1 MRSKRIPAFLLA
13 AAFLVSLLSGCGGS
27 PAEEND
33 TVSAPAPASEPAA
46 EPTATPAAAEQP
58 ALPGTLQQVCD
69 LGIADEKTLLRA
81 DSVCTRQQAAAML
94 AQVHKLRC
102 GTDSRYLNDPA
113 VAGSSSAATRYYFA
127 QALYFSAMESFYDAP
142 YESWD
147 AWAGYCEANEQ
158 PYIWPDSIL
167 LGPDM
172 SGVVD
177 GGDIWNHCW
186 DLDEIQHP
194 ANADG
199 LRNWLDFGFIPAA
212 NYALLVYDRTDGTKV
227 LSLDEDG
234 NFRPYETMT
243 VAQVAE
249 AALRYYNSFEPAAQ
263 MVPYED
269 TAAFD
274 PAIIT
279 PELLAKQTTLPDAS
293 CALLPAEWHGVLMYD
308 MGRVTN
314 QSTDW
319 SLDKQIYAYEIQA
332 VKDAGFNF
340 IGLAF
345 DFSVLQG
352 PEPEEGKLN
361 ETRLKELDQVIA
373 WCIERDIHVDLR
385 CAGLGGFKR
394 SDSFDDWWN
403 WNDAGVN
410 DTGYAGEFAALW
422 KALAQRYAGIPNR
435 YLSFNL
441 FIEPLCHSDE
451 QYAAFFGPAVS
462 AIREASPERCIIA
475 DIHSNNLTGRSIA
488 EMGVALSFH
497 AYDPRTFCAL
507 NPENQNDAAYL
518 DSAAWP
524 YTAADGKTYNAD
536 AVLDYSTPERPSA
549 NELAALAEE
558 YGVGFMIG
566 EWGVFCNGIPSNRYP
581 DETLYAFYK
590 DMTDTMAEKGYGWCN
605 GVWYGSLGIAVDY
618 PVITETTYEQ
628 VGDHPC
634 YIDQTMLKWFQ
645 EFNS

>member
-1 MRSKRIPAFLLA
+1 MKSYRISALLLTA
-13 AAFLVSLLSGCGGS
+13 ALLISLLSGFGLRS
-27 PAEEND
+27 AES
-33 TVSAPAPASEPAA
+33 SAS
-46 EPTATPAAAEQP
+46 AAAQP
-58 ALPGTLQQVCD
+58 ALPETLQQACD
-69 LGIADEKTLLRA
+69 LGIANEETLRRG
-81 DSVCTRQQAAAML
+81 DDICTRREAAAML
-94 AQVHKLRC
+94 AQVHKLRY
-102 GTDSRYLNDPA
+102 GFDSRYLNDPA
-113 VAGSSSAATRYYFA
+113 VAGSDDAATRYYFA
-127 QALYFSAMESFYDAP
+127 QAMYFSAMESFYDAP

-158 PYIWPDSIL
+158 PTIWPDSIL
-167 LGPDM
+167 LGPDAE
-172 SGVVD
+172 GVVD
-177 GGDIWNHCW
+177 GGDIWTRCR

-194 ANADG
+194 ENADE
-199 LRNWLDFGFIPAA
+199 LRNWWLDFGFVPAV
-212 NYALLVYDRTDGTKV
+212 NYALLVYDRTDGTRV

-243 VAQVAE
+243 VAQAAE

-263 MVPYED
+263 MVPYEE

-274 PAIIT
+274 SSIIT
-279 PELLAKQTTLPDAS
+279 PALLEKETALPDAS
-293 CALLPAEWHGVLMYD
+293 CASLPAEWHGVLMFD

-314 QSTDW
+314 QSTARE
-319 SLDKQIYAYEIQA
+319 LDKQIYEYEIQA
-332 VKDAGFNF
+332 VQDAGFNF

-352 PEPEEGKLN
+352 PVPEEGKLN
-361 ETRLKELDQVIA
+361 ETRLKQLDQVIA

-394 SDSFDDWWN
+394 SDSFADWWD
-403 WNDAGVN
+403 WNEAGVN
-410 DTGYAGEFAALW
+410 DTSYAGEFAALW

-441 FIEPLCHSDE
+441 FIEPQSHSDE
-451 QYAAFFGPAVS
+451 QYAAFFGPAVT

-475 DIHSNNLTGRSIA
+475 DIHSNTLTGRPMA

-497 AYDPRTFCAL
+497 AYDPRVFCAL

-518 DSAAWP
+518 SGVTWP
-524 YTAADGKTYNAD
+524 YTDADGKTYDAE
-536 AVLDYSTPERPSA
+536 AVLDFSTPDRPSA
-549 NELAALAEE
+549 NELAALAKE

-566 EWGVFCNGIPSNRYP
+566 EWGVFCDGIPSNRYP

-605 GVWYGSLGIAVDY
+605 GVWYGSLGIEAAY
-618 PVITETTYEQ
+618 PVITVTTYEQ
-628 VGDHPC
+628 IGDHAC

>member
-1 MRSKRIPAFLLA
+1 MKSYRISALLLTA
-13 AAFLVSLLSGCGGS
+13 ALLISLLSGFGLRS
-27 PAEEND
+27 AES
-33 TVSAPAPASEPAA
+33 SAS
-46 EPTATPAAAEQP
+46 AAAQL
-58 ALPGTLQQVCD
+58 ALPEALQQACD
-69 LGIADEKTLLRA
+69 LGIANEETLRRG
-81 DSVCTRQQAAAML
+81 DDICTRREAAAML
-94 AQVHKLRC
+94 AQVHKLRY
-102 GTDSRYLNDPA
+102 GFDSRYLNDPA
-113 VAGSSSAATRYYFA
+113 VAGSDDAATRYYLA
-127 QALYFSAMESFYDAP
+127 QAMYFSAMESFYDAP

-158 PYIWPDSIL
+158 PTIWPDSIL
-167 LGPDM
+167 LGPDAE
-172 SGVVD
+172 GVVD
-177 GGDIWNHCW
+177 GGDIWTHCR

-194 ANADG
+194 ENADE
-199 LRNWLDFGFIPAA
+199 LRNWWLDFGFVPAV
-212 NYALLVYDRTDGTKV
+212 NYALLVYDRTDGTRV

-243 VAQVAE
+243 VAQAAE

-263 MVPYED
+263 MVPYEE

-274 PAIIT
+274 SSIIT
-279 PELLAKQTTLPDAS
+279 PALLEKETALPDAS
-293 CALLPAEWHGVLMYD
+293 CASLPAEWHGVLMFD

-314 QSTDW
+314 QSTARE
-319 SLDKQIYAYEIQA
+319 LDKQIYEYEIQA
-332 VKDAGFNF
+332 VQDAGFNF

-352 PEPEEGKLN
+352 PVPEEGKLN
-361 ETRLKELDQVIA
+361 ETRLKQLDQVIA
-373 WCIERDIHVDLR
+373 WCIQRDIHVDLR

-394 SDSFDDWWN
+394 SDSFDDWWD
-403 WNDAGVN
+403 WNGAGVN

-441 FIEPLCHSDE
+441 FIEPLSQSDE
-451 QYAAFFGPAVS
+451 QYAAFFGPAVT

-475 DIHSNNLTGRSIA
+475 DIHSDTLTGRPMA

-497 AYDPRTFCAL
+497 AYDPRVFCAL
-507 NPENQNDAAYL
+507 NPGNQNDAAYL
-518 DSAAWP
+518 SGVTWP
-524 YTAADGKTYNAD
+524 YTDADGKTYDAE
-536 AVLDYSTPERPSA
+536 AVLAFSTPVRPSA
-549 NELAALAEE
+549 NELAALAKE

-566 EWGVFCNGIPSNRYP
+566 EWGVFCDGFPSNRYP

-605 GVWYGSLGIAVDY
+605 GVWYGSLGIESAY
-618 PVITETTYEQ
+618 PVITATTYEQ
-628 VGDHPC
+628 VGDHAC